1 MLLLNNMA
9 NFRVFLCQFWDWVNN
24 DKYFVYLHI
33 ILHLH
38 VFEIIWTFIF
48 SILNHLYVSQYLKH
62 YVKILIYQL
71 IIFYFILKA
80 LQVIQLQV
88 TFKIALQIYNTL
100 NFLFKRIISL
110 SCSMSRQFTEM
121 GGSTMNCIAKN
132 SDIYS
137 FKLPRTVM
145 PYNFRVVKTVKN
157 KVYVAM
163 ICCRELNADLILQ
176 LCTAVNALYLHIMV
190 SAYTW

>member
-1 MLLLNNMA
+1 M
-9 NFRVFLCQFWDWVNN
+9 
-24 DKYFVYLHI
+24 
-33 ILHLH
+33 
-38 VFEIIWTFIF
+38 
-48 SILNHLYVSQYLKH
+48 
-62 YVKILIYQL
+62 
-71 IIFYFILKA
+71 
-80 LQVIQLQV
+80 IQLQV

-121 GGSTMNCIAKN
+121 GGSTVNCVAKN

-157 KVYVAM
+157 KLYVAM

>member
-1 MLLLNNMA
+1 MSFYIF
-9 NFRVFLCQFWDWVNN
+9 NFKACICFT
-24 DKYFVYLHI
+24 
-33 ILHLH
+33 ILQTLRK
-38 VFEIIWTFIF
+38 T
-48 SILNHLYVSQYLKH
+48 N
-62 YVKILIYQL
+62 LIYQL

-121 GGSTMNCIAKN
+121 GGSTVNCVAKN

-157 KVYVAM
+157 KLYVAM

>member
-1 MLLLNNMA
+1 
-9 NFRVFLCQFWDWVNN
+9 
-24 DKYFVYLHI
+24 
-33 ILHLH
+33 
-38 VFEIIWTFIF
+38 
-48 SILNHLYVSQYLKH
+48 
-62 YVKILIYQL
+62 
-71 IIFYFILKA
+71 
-80 LQVIQLQV
+80 
-88 TFKIALQIYNTL
+88 
-100 NFLFKRIISL
+100 
-110 SCSMSRQFTEM
+110 MSRQLTEM
-121 GGSTMNCIAKN
+121 GGSNMNCIAKN

-157 KVYVAM
+157 KLYVAM